1 MKTIGLVGGV
11 SWESSAE
18 YYRII
23 NREIGRRLGG
33 LASGRIVLYSF
44 NFAEIEPMQRE
55 GRETEVT
62 AALVNACRTCQLGGA
77 DFVLICSNTT
87 NKNADEVAAQID
99 IPLVHIADVTGEA
112 IRARGMKTVALL
124 GTKYTMEQDF
134 YRGRLERKY
143 GLSVLVPDEAD
154 RKLVNR
160 VIYEELCRGVVREE
174 SRREYQRIIGSL
186 GERGAMGVI
195 LGCTEIPMLI
205 KAEHSPIPVF
215 DTTEIHALKA
225 VELALA

>member
-1 MKTIGLVGGV
+1 MKTIGLIGGV

-44 NFAEIEPMQRE
+44 NFVEIEPLQRE
-55 GRETEVT
+55 GREDEVT
-62 AALVNACRTCQLGGA
+62 AALVAACRTCEAGGA

-87 NKNADEVAAQID
+87 NKNADAVAAQIRV
-99 IPLVHIADVTGEA
+99 PLIHITDVTAEA
-112 IRARGMKTVALL
+112 VKARGMKRIALL
-124 GTKYTMEQDF
+124 GTRYTMEQDF
-134 YRGRLERKY
+134 YKGRLEKRH
-143 GLSVLVPDEAD
+143 GLAVVVPEEGD

-160 VIYEELCRGVVREE
+160 VIYEELCRGVIRQE
-174 SRREYQRIIGSL
+174 SRREYQRIIGGL
-186 GERGAMGVI
+186 AKAGAEGVI
-195 LGCTEIPMLI
+195 LGCTEIPLLI
-205 KAEHSPIPVF
+205 KQEHSPIPVF